1 MKVYCNCCGKEIR
14 MEENMRYAL
23 EDYIVIEKI
32 WGYFSKK
39 DGKKTESKYLR
50 ILLRCLDRDF
60 CQTAGG
66 IG

>member
-39 DGKKTESKYLR
+39 DGTRQKMKICES
-50 ILLRCLDRDF
+50 CFD
-60 CQTAGG
+60 A
-66 IG
+66 